1 MSITAQ
7 PSPPSENAIWSCGNR
22 VVTPAHSQSAAVASG
37 FAVKSV
43 E

>member
-1 MSITAQ
+1 MSMIAQ
-7 PSPPSENAIWSCGNR
+7 PSPPSENAICSCGKR

-37 FAVKSV
+37 FAVNNV